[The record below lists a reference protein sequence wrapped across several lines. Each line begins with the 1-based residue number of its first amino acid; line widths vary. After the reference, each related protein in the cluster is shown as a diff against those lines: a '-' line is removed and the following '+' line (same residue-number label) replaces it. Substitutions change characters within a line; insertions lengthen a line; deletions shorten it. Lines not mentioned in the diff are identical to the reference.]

1 MSTGTPRLGDSKFFI
16 SKFFICNRRSH
27 SDAQSLVRVLSDKNG
42 QPVATSFRDERKT
55 RRAQTKGSR
64 DSLSPTGL
72 PQATSQKPFR
82 VGGRGGRKTWAL
94 QRERTRDGE
103 RRGRV
108 TDGLFLKP
116 CARRSA
122 CGDVPGRGAAFE
134 GGATAPEGL
143 GPRALYAEH
152 CGRKGPPRHVAR
164 DALAGETG
172 VETEAT
178 ARSREGN
185 GRWKHWHGSRSLGG
199 RRADGSER
207 RCPGQSDEDTAG
219 HAEPTRDPLHHS
231 VRAADNFS
239 KQV

>member
-134 GGATAPEGL
+134 GGRQHRRVWGPE
-143 GPRALYAEH
+143 PCTRSIAE
-152 CGRKGPPRHVAR
+152 GRGPPGTWHV
-164 DALAGETG
+164 T
-172 VETEAT
+172 
-178 ARSREGN
+178 
-185 GRWKHWHGSRSLGG
+185 RWQEK
-199 RRADGSER
+199 
-207 RCPGQSDEDTAG
+207 PG
-219 HAEPTRDPLHHS
+219 
-231 VRAADNFS
+231 
-239 KQV
+239 